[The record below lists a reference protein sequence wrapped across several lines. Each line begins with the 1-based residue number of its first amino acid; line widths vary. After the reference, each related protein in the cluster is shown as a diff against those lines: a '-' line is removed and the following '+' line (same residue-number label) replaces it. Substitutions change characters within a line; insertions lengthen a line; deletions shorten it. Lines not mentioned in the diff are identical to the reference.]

1 MAEKENHNSWQAG
14 WLRTEDGFSM
24 CPVPL
29 ADILNDM
36 GITDTG
42 ISELNTADV
51 QSYYDD
57 WHLYCIDMGQTVY
70 SLLKM
75 REQEHDYV
83 PGYADM
89 DNPGVTISFISFDIA
104 LLRNLEDPDIPREES
119 LPAFVAGF
127 RTVTDLPNQTHD
139 PLLQQYFSDPHAA
152 APYLVA
158 QAYLQKLFSLHPDGI
173 IPLPENMSTAPK
185 RIWKGLENLNRIAGK
200 TIYDAAANC
209 LRIADPA
216 APTDAERYAVLAVH
230 TGNLT
235 FNSFAAEVKFHADAL
250 IAWQKKIPILGKRW
264 WYASAI
270 RADMQVEPEE
280 LIRKTF
286 FSGYYKEDGP
296 TVELQASIHGR
307 K

>member
-1 MAEKENHNSWQAG
+1 MMQQENKSLWENG
-14 WLRTEDGFSM
+14 WLYSGDGFSM
-24 CPVPL
+24 CPIPL
-29 ADILNDM
+29 ADILNGM

-57 WHLYCIDMGQTVY
+57 WHLYCVQLGQVEY

-89 DNPGVTISFISFDIA
+89 DDPGVTISFIPFDIN
-104 LLRNLEDPDIPREES
+104 LLRALEDPSIPREQS

-127 RTVTDLPNQTHD
+127 RSVTDLPKQCHSD
-139 PLLQQYFSDPHAA
+139 VLQKYFSDPKSSA
-152 APYLVA
+152 
-158 QAYLQKLFSLHPDGI
+158 AYLIADAYLDKLLSLYPDGI
-173 IPLPENMSTAPK
+173 IPLPELMATAPQ
-185 RIWKGLENLNRIAGK
+185 RLWDGLAALNRQAGRE
-200 TIYDAAANC
+200 IYDSAANC

-216 APTDAERYAVLAVH
+216 APTDEERHALLAVH
-230 TGNLT
+230 TGNLSQ
-235 FNSFAAEVKFHADAL
+235 NSFAAEIKFHADAL
-250 IAWQKKIPILGKRW
+250 IAWEKSIPMLGKSW

-280 LIRKTF
+280 IIRKTF
-286 FSGYYKEDGP
+286 FSGYYDEDGP
-296 TVELQASIHGR
+296 DVELQASIHGR